1 MIIRRRTARG
11 RLQAALFELFTDQSL
26 GRRHY
31 GPRHPRQRAWP
42 LNAQSSDTVVC
53 AKPTPLPRLNTE
65 ETDSVAVDA
74 VRSEPVSVRN
84 FPANREINREFRGFR
99 SSAEVFASGAT
110 REFKGFQPN
119 SYAME
124 QGIVLAEQGNHFCRT
139 GNSSLRVSAGKPD
152 AVTKPRAAL
161 PAGLSHARHRYHLEL
176 VRGQASIIK
185 LPLAGVR
192 T

>member
-65 ETDSVAVDA
+65 ETDSVAG
-74 VRSEPVSVRN
+74 VR
-84 FPANREINREFRGFR
+84 G
-99 SSAEVFASGAT
+99 
-110 REFKGFQPN
+110 
-119 SYAME
+119 
-124 QGIVLAEQGNHFCRT
+124 
-139 GNSSLRVSAGKPD
+139 
-152 AVTKPRAAL
+152 
-161 PAGLSHARHRYHLEL
+161 LEL
-176 VRGQASIIK
+176 GNVGFLKSR
-185 LPLAGVR
+185 LNCLV
-192 T
+192 